1 MTRRAQPAVTVAVVA
16 ALAGLLF
23 ATSATIAQGRGGGLR
38 EPTDLVDVVRTAT
51 TRAETLNAQM
61 DALRSEVDELSRA
74 AVPEAKEDEE
84 AVRLEGIASGS
95 VAVSGPGLTVTMDD
109 APASSVTIPGATP
122 DDLVVH
128 QQDIQQ
134 VINALWAG
142 GAEAMTLMGE
152 RVIMTSSFRCSG
164 NILTLHGR
172 VFSPPYVIE
181 VIGDPERLRDALD
194 ADPGVTIYQQYASRF
209 GLGWNVQTRD
219 AIDMPTYAGSR
230 ELRFA
235 ALPEGTDPLR

>member
-16 ALAGLLF
+16 AIAGLMF
-23 ATSATIAQGRGGGLR
+23 ATSATLAQDSGGDLRG
-38 EPTDLVDVVRTAT
+38 PVDLVGLVRTAT
-51 TRAETLNAQM
+51 ARAEGLNNQV
-61 DALRSEVDELSRA
+61 DALRTEVDELSGA
-74 AVPEAKEDEE
+74 AVVDTKEDPE
-84 AVRLEGIASGS
+84 VVLLDGIAAGQ
-95 VAVSGPGLTVTMDD
+95 VAVTGPGLQVTMDD
-109 APASSVTIPGATP
+109 APASSANIPGATP
-122 DDLVVH
+122 DGLVVH

-181 VIGDPERLRDALD
+181 AIGDPVALRAALD
-194 ADPGVTIYQQYASRF
+194 ASPGVAIYRQWANRY
-209 GLGWNVQTRD
+209 GLGWGVQTLD
-219 AIDMPTYAGSR
+219 KIQMPTYTGSIDM
-230 ELRFA
+230 RFA
-235 ALPEGTDPLR
+235 ALPEGIDPLR

>member
-16 ALAGLLF
+16 ALAGLMF
-23 ATSATIAQGRGGGLR
+23 ATSADLAQRTGGGLR
-38 EPTDLVDVVRTAT
+38 EPTDLVDLVRTAT
-51 TRAETLNAQM
+51 ARADALSEQV
-61 DALRSEVDELSRA
+61 DALRTEVDELSRDVVA
-74 AVPEAKEDEE
+74 QAKEDEHT
-84 AVRLEGIASGS
+84 VLLEGIAAGS

-109 APASSVTIPGATP
+109 APASSASIPGATP
-122 DDLVVH
+122 DSLVVH
-128 QQDIQQ
+128 QQDIQA

-181 VIGDPERLRDALD
+181 VIGDPVRLQAALD
-194 ADPGVTIYQQYASRF
+194 ASTAVTVYRQHAGRF
-209 GLGWNVQTRD
+209 GLGWGVQTHDELR
-219 AIDMPTYAGSR
+219 MPTYTGSMD
-230 ELRFA
+230 LRFA